1 MTTKTI
7 AFHSSRGG
15 TGKTVIA
22 TNLATI
28 WAKKGLKIA
37 LLDLDFRAPSLA
49 GTFSKAIKKQP
60 KYWLNDFISGRC
72 KIEQALIDVTSA
84 YGLKGKLFLGL
95 ANPSIEAIRNTMDKS
110 LAWEVSAIKRLFSM
124 RKTLFKEMNMDYII
138 LDTSPGL
145 QYSSTN
151 AVVSSD
157 IAIIVTTNDE
167 VDLIGSKNLIE
178 NLYIELDKKPI
189 VLINKIF
196 PETQLTTNK
205 IEKEIINKIEKQ
217 LKSPIVAAILCYCDV
232 LQAKR
237 TAILA
242 IEKPNHP
249 FVKNLETMAKT
260 LFLTN
265 KLNLED

>member
-1 MTTKTI
+1 MTTKTL

-22 TNLATI
+22 TNLAAI

-49 GTFSKAIKKQP
+49 GAFSNAIEKQP

-72 KIEQALIDVTSA
+72 KIEQTLIDVTNF
-84 YGLKGKLFLGL
+84 YGLKGKFFLGL
-95 ANPSIEAIRNTMDKS
+95 ANPSIEAIRNTIDKS
-110 LAWEVSAIKRLFSM
+110 RSWEVSAVKRLFSM
-124 RKTLFKEMNMDYII
+124 RKTLFKKFNMDYII

-145 QYSSTN
+145 QYSSIN

-167 VDLIGSKNLIE
+167 VDLKGSKNLIE
-178 NLYIELDKKPI
+178 NLYIELDKKPV

-196 PETQLTTNK
+196 PETQTQIKDT
-205 IEKEIINKIEKQ
+205 EKEIIKKIEKQ
-217 LKSPIVAAILCYCDV
+217 LKSPIITSMLCYCDV

-237 TAILA
+237 TSIIA
-242 IEKPNHP
+242 IEKPKHP
-249 FVKNLETMAKT
+249 FVKNLEMMAKT
-260 LFLTN
+260 LFLAN
-265 KLNLED
+265 KLNIEE

>member
-1 MTTKTI
+1 MTTKII

-49 GTFSKAIKKQP
+49 GAFSKAIKKQP
-60 KYWLNDFISGRC
+60 DYWLNDFISGRC
-72 KIEQALIDVTSA
+72 KIEQALIDVTSV

-95 ANPSIEAIRNTMDKS
+95 ANPSIEAIRDTMDKS
-110 LAWEVSAIKRLFSM
+110 RAWEVSAVKRLFSM
-124 RKTLFKEMNMDYII
+124 RKTLFKEMDMDYII

-145 QYSSTN
+145 QYSSIN

-167 VDLIGSKNLIE
+167 VDLKGSKNLIE
-178 NLYIELDKKPI
+178 NLYIELDKKPV

-196 PETQLTTNK
+196 PETQTPTKTT
-205 IEKEIINKIEKQ
+205 EKEIINKIEKQ

-237 TAILA
+237 TTNLA

-249 FVKNLETMAKT
+249 FIKNIETIAKT

-265 KLNLED
+265 KLKLGE

>member
-1 MTTKTI
+1 MKTKTI

-22 TNLATI
+22 SNLATI
-28 WAKKGLKIA
+28 WAKKGLKVA

-49 GTFSKAIKKQP
+49 GSFSKAIKKQP
-60 KYWLNDFISGRC
+60 NCWLNDFISGRC
-72 KIEQALIDVTSA
+72 KIEQTLIDVTA
-84 YGLKGKLFLGL
+84 TYGLKGKLFLGL
-95 ANPSIEAIRNTMDKS
+95 ANPSIEAIRSTMDKS
-110 LAWEVSAIKRLFSM
+110 RSWEVSAVKRLFSM
-124 RKTLFKEMNMDYII
+124 RKTLFNKMKMDYII

-145 QYSSTN
+145 QYSSVN

-157 IAIIVTTNDE
+157 TAIIVTTNDE
-167 VDLIGSKNLIE
+167 VDIEGSKNLIE
-178 NLYIELDKKPI
+178 NLYIELDKKPV

-196 PETQLTTNK
+196 PETTPTTK
-205 IEKEIINKIEKQ
+205 STEKELINKIEKY
-217 LKSPIVAAILCYCDV
+217 LKSPIVASILCYCDV

-237 TAILA
+237 TTILA

-249 FVKNLETMAKT
+249 FIKNLETIAKT

-265 KLNLED
+265 KLNLDE

>member
-37 LLDLDFRAPSLA
+37 LLDLDFRAPSLVGA
-49 GTFSKAIKKQP
+49 FSKAIKTQP
-60 KYWLNDFISGRC
+60 DCWLNDFISGRC
-72 KIEQALIDVTSA
+72 KIEHTLIDVSST

-95 ANPSIEAIRNTMDKS
+95 ANPSIEAIRSTMDKS
-110 LAWEVSAIKRLFSM
+110 RAWEVSAVKRLFSM
-124 RKTLFKEMNMDYII
+124 RNTLSKKMNIDYII

-145 QYSSTN
+145 QYSSIN

-157 IAIIVTTNDE
+157 TPIIVTTNDE
-167 VDLIGSKNLIE
+167 VDLKGTKNLIE
-178 NLYIELDKKPI
+178 NLYIELDKKPV

-196 PETQLTTNK
+196 PETQTPTK
-205 IEKEIINKIEKQ
+205 PAEKEIINKIEKQ
-217 LKSPIVAAILCYCDV
+217 LESPIVAAILCYCDV

-237 TAILA
+237 TTILA

-249 FVKNLETMAKT
+249 FITDLETIAKT

-265 KLNLED
+265 KINIEE

>member
-1 MTTKTI
+1 MITKTL

-49 GTFSKAIKKQP
+49 GVFSKVLEKQP

-72 KIEQALIDVTSA
+72 KIEQALIDVTNFF
-84 YGLKGKLFLGL
+84 GIRGKLFLGL
-95 ANPSIEAIRNTMDKS
+95 ANPSIEAIRNTIDKS
-110 LAWEVSAIKRLFSM
+110 RAWEVSAVKRLFSM
-124 RKTLFKEMNMDYII
+124 RETLFKKFNMDYII

-145 QYSSTN
+145 QYSSIN

-157 IAIIVTTNDE
+157 TAIIVTTNDE
-167 VDLIGSKNLIE
+167 VDLKGSKNLIK
-178 NLYIELDKKPI
+178 NLYIELDKKPL

-196 PETQLTTNK
+196 PETQTPIKTT
-205 IEKEIINKIEKQ
+205 EKEIINKIEKQ
-217 LKSPIVAAILCYCDV
+217 LKSPIITSILCYCDV

-237 TAILA
+237 TSIIA
-242 IEKPNHP
+242 IENPEHP

-265 KLNLED
+265 KLNIEE

>member
-1 MTTKTI
+1 MTTKTL

-28 WAKKGLKIA
+28 WANKGLKIA

-49 GTFSKAIKKQP
+49 GAFSKAIKKQP

-72 KIEQALIDVTSA
+72 KIEQTLIDVSST
-84 YGLKGKLFLGL
+84 YRLKGKLYLGL
-95 ANPSIEAIRNTMDKS
+95 ANPSIEAIRSTMDKS
-110 LAWEVSAIKRLFSM
+110 RAWEVSAVKRLFSM
-124 RKTLFKEMNMDYII
+124 RKTLFKEMNIDYII

-145 QYSSTN
+145 QYSSIN

-157 IAIIVTTNDE
+157 ISIIVTTNDE
-167 VDLIGSKNLIE
+167 VDLKGSENLIE
-178 NLYIELDKKPI
+178 NLYLELDKKPV
-189 VLINKIF
+189 VLINKVL
-196 PETQLTTNK
+196 PETQLHTNK
-205 IEKEIINKIEKQ
+205 TEKELINKIENQ
-217 LKSPIVAAILCYCDV
+217 LKSPIIAAILCYCDV

-237 TAILA
+237 TSILA
-242 IEKPNHP
+242 IEKPNHA
-249 FVKNLETMAKT
+249 FVKNLETIAKT

-265 KLNLED
+265 KLNFEE